1 VEAEMP
7 ALGGARTPHAAP
19 GARLRWE
26 KLALSLGATVVI
38 VAALAGGGEVAVR
51 YRERHRSTM
60 SGTMP
65 LLYYRHARLGHALV
79 RDFDYFGWV
88 HVDREGFRGPE
99 VAVEKAPGTV
109 RIMAVGSSTTF
120 DPAVSGDQATWPARL
135 EVWLNRLAPQHPVEV
150 VNAGVPGYRV
160 IDDVIRLE
168 VELYRF
174 RPDVVILYEGHNDL
188 FGALRRG
195 REPPP
200 AFSSTPD
207 ETPAVSP
214 WTHWLSR
221 HSLLYGELVG
231 RFKVLR
237 FSAAG
242 QRASGQTRASTPP
255 ADDVVV
261 DSGAARFER
270 DLTVFLSVARSL
282 GVRVVVP
289 ELVDVSGVG
298 TVEEPDS
305 ATHREWSYTMPFARV
320 ETVLRAYV
328 RFNSVLRDV
337 AACFGATWVPTTS
350 FGLDG
355 RAWYDAGD
363 PIHFNDRGAD
373 RMAQRLAQ
381 GLLNAGVLEAATR
394 RPSAPRRCESA
405 SGR

>member
-1 VEAEMP
+1 LEAC
-7 ALGGARTPHAAP
+7 
-19 GARLRWE
+19 W
-26 KLALSLGATVVI
+26 KQLALLLGAVVLAAAA
-38 VAALAGGGEVAVR
+38 VALGGEVAVR
-51 YRERHRSTM
+51 YRERHRSTP

-120 DPAVSGDQATWPARL
+120 DPAVSGDAATWPARL
-135 EVWLNRLAPQHPVEV
+135 QVWLKRLAPQRPVEV
-150 VNAGVPGYRV
+150 INAGVPGYRV
-160 IDDVIRLE
+160 MDHVIRLE

-174 RPDVVILYEGHNDL
+174 HPDVVILYEGHNDL
-188 FGALRRG
+188 FGALRRAP
-195 REPPP
+195 EHLP
-200 AFSSTPD
+200 AFSGTPE
-207 ETPAVSP
+207 ETPTVSP

-231 RFKVLR
+231 RFKALR

-242 QRASGQTRASTPP
+242 QRFRGQARVSTAP
-255 ADDVVV
+255 ADAVI
-261 DSGAARFER
+261 DSGAAQFER
-270 DLTVFLSVARSL
+270 DLRVFLGVARSL
-282 GVRVVVP
+282 GIRMVVP
-289 ELVDVSGVG
+289 EVVHVSGVG
-298 TVEEPDS
+298 VVEEPDS
-305 ATHREWSYTMPFARV
+305 TTHREWSYTMPFARV

-381 GLLNAGVLEAATR
+381 ALLSAGVLEVAAR
-394 RPSAPRRCESA
+394 QPSAPGRCESA
-405 SGR
+405 PGR

>member
-1 VEAEMP
+1 MSASWNANRGIVLRMPRFEA
-7 ALGGARTPHAAP
+7 G
-19 GARLRWE
+19 WE
-26 KLALSLGATVVI
+26 KLALLLGAIVVTVAV
-38 VAALAGGGEVAVR
+38 VAVGGEVAAR
-51 YRERHRSTM
+51 YRERHRGTP

-79 RDFDYFGWV
+79 RDYDYFGWV
-88 HVDREGFRGPE
+88 HVNREGFRGPE

-135 EVWLNRLAPQHPVEV
+135 QVWLSQLAPQRSVEV
-150 VNAGVPGYRV
+150 INAGVPGYRV

-195 REPPP
+195 REPPS
-200 AFSSTPD
+200 AFSGTPD
-207 ETPAVSP
+207 EIPAVSP

-242 QRASGQTRASTPP
+242 QRGGGQARASTPW
-255 ADDVVV
+255 ADVVI
-261 DSGAARFER
+261 DSGAAQFER
-270 DLTVFLSVARSL
+270 DLRVFLSVARSL

-289 ELVDVSGVG
+289 ELVQVSGVG
-298 TVEEPDS
+298 VVEEPDS
-305 ATHREWSYTMPFARV
+305 TTRQEWSYTMPFARV
-320 ETVLRAYV
+320 KTVLRAYI
-328 RFNSVLRDV
+328 RFNTVLRDV

-350 FGLDG
+350 FGVDG

-373 RMAQRLAQ
+373 RMAQRLSQA
-381 GLLNAGVLEAATR
+381 LLSAGVLEAAGGEAY
-394 RPSAPRRCESA
+394 APGRCESA
-405 SGR
+405 RGR